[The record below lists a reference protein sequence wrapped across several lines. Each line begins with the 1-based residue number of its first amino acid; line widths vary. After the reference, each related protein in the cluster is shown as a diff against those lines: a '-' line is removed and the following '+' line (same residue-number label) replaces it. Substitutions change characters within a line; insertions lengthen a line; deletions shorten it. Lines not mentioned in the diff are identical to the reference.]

1 MPEIKI
7 VADENVHVAIVE
19 GLKRRGVTAW
29 SVQTVGRQGRRDEEQ
44 LEYATSQGACL
55 LTHDDDLLV
64 IADRWKTGG
73 RKHGGLLYVHQQA
86 RGIGEIIRRIKILVD
101 LKTAKDMESHI
112 EFL

>member
-1 MPEIKI
+1 MARIKV

-29 SVQTVGRQGRRDEEQ
+29 SVQTVGRRGLSDEEQ
-44 LEYATSQGACL
+44 LEYATSQSACL

-64 IADRWKTGG
+64 VADRWRKGG
-73 RKHGGLLYVHQQA
+73 RKHGGILYVHQQA
-86 RGIGEIIRRIKILVD
+86 LGIGEVIRRIKILVD
-101 LKTAKDMESHI
+101 LKTTEDMETHI